1 MANGKHGN
9 IVATFVP
16 QHNYMCNAHICQCV
30 LHIFAKIFCMK
41 YGNYFKEARKQSG
54 LTQKEVA
61 LKLDICQSNVSDW
74 ENDVARPEYEKLTEL
89 AKLYQVSVYDLLGV
103 PLEDRN

>member
-1 MANGKHGN
+1 MANGKQGN

-16 QHNYMCNAHICQCV
+16 QYNYMCITHICQCV
-30 LHIFAKIFCMK
+30 LHIIVKIFYMK

-61 LKLDICQSNVSDW
+61 LKWIFAN
-74 ENDVARPEYEKLTEL
+74 PTL
-89 AKLYQVSVYDLLGV
+89 AIGKTTS
-103 PLEDRN
+103 PAPNTKN